1 MVPALAV
8 ADALRDDGHRVVFV
22 GGDREE
28 RRLVP
33 EAGFEL
39 RRISVEGF
47 SRTNPLKAARAG
59 GRAVG
64 AVRAARKVLKELR
77 PDAVMGGG
85 GYVAGVVGAAAV
97 SRKIPLVLTEADSH
111 LGVSNRL
118 LHSRAHRVCLGFPI
132 AGRDEPTFLVTG
144 RPVPPPFADHAG
156 ARARFGLDER
166 TPTVLVFGGSLGAR
180 SVNEASVEG
189 LAGLRAPALDGTGET
204 DVAVLHASGRRDFP
218 SLAPRVIAAGGI
230 AIDGDDA
237 QTVAAEDDRDGVS
250 PKDVRV
256 AAAGEALGEAAEPL
270 GDGGRQVGEGAGP
283 VGEGAGL
290 VGEGAGPFGGGTEPV
305 GILAA
310 EEGATAEQAAAAV
323 RYALYDYLSP
333 LSPAIAACDLV
344 VARSGGSIAE
354 VTAHGRPAVLVPYPH
369 AAADHQTANARWM
382 AEAGAAVVIV
392 DHELTAEGLRE
403 TVAGLLGDPVRLR
416 AMAEVSAGLA
426 RPDAARAIADEVLAA
441 AERG

>member
-1 MVPALAV
+1 MPALAV
-8 ADALRDDGHRVVFV
+8 ADELRDAGHRVVFV

-33 EAGFEL
+33 DAGYEL

-64 AVRAARKVLKELR
+64 AVRAARRILRELR

-97 SRKIPLVLTEADSH
+97 SRRIPLVLTEADSH

-118 LHSRAHRVCLGFPI
+118 LHGRAHRVCLGFPI
-132 AGRDEPTFLVTG
+132 AGRDEPTFRVTG
-144 RPVPPPFADHAG
+144 RPIPEPFGDHAG

-180 SVNEASVEG
+180 SVNEAAVEG
-189 LAGLRAPALDGTGET
+189 LTGLTAPALDGSG
-204 DVAVLHASGRRDFP
+204 DVPVAVIHASGRRDFP
-218 SLAPRVIAAGGI
+218 ALAPRVREAGGV
-230 AIDGDDA
+230 AIDGDA
-237 QTVAAEDDRDGVS
+237 AETVAHDDDRDGVA
-250 PKDVRV
+250 PKDARV
-256 AAAGEALGEAAEPL
+256 AAAGE
-270 GDGGRQVGEGAGP
+270 
-283 VGEGAGL
+283 
-290 VGEGAGPFGGGTEPV
+290 
-305 GILAA
+305 
-310 EEGATAEQAAAAV
+310 TAEAVADAAGAEDVERAAT
-323 RYALYDYLSP
+323 YALFDYLSP
-333 LSPAIAACDLV
+333 LSPALAACDLV

-382 AEAGAAVVIV
+382 ADAGAAVVV
-392 DHELTAEGLRE
+392 ADHDLTPETLRAE
-403 TVAGLLGDPVRLR
+403 VSSLLGDPERLR
-416 AMAEVSAGLA
+416 AMATTSAGLA
-426 RPDAARAIADEVLAA
+426 RPDAARAIAAEVLEAA
-441 AERG
+441 GA

>member
-1 MVPALAV
+1 MTQKTFVIAAGGTAGHVVPALAV

-33 EAGFEL
+33 EAGYEL
-39 RRISVEGF
+39 RQISVEGF

-64 AVRAARKVLKELR
+64 AVRAARKVLKELA

-97 SRKIPLVLTEADSH
+97 SRKVPLVLTEADSH
-111 LGVSNRL
+111 LGVSNRM
-118 LHSRAHRVCLGFPI
+118 LHGRAHRVCLGFPI
-132 AGRDEPTFLVTG
+132 AGRDAPTFLVTG
-144 RPVPPPFADHAG
+144 RPVPEPFTDHAG

-180 SVNEASVEG
+180 SVNEAAVDG
-189 LAGLRAPALDGTGET
+189 LAGLTAPALDGSGET
-204 DVAVLHASGRRDFP
+204 GVAVIHASGRRDFA
-218 SLAPRVIAAGGI
+218 SLAPRVLSAGGL
-230 AIDGDDA
+230 AIGGDDA
-237 QTVAAEDDRDGVS
+237 ATVAGEDDRGGTT
-250 PKDVRV
+250 PADVRV
-256 AAAGEALGEAAEPL
+256 AAENAGAASS
-270 GDGGRQVGEGAGP
+270 P
-283 VGEGAGL
+283 V
-290 VGEGAGPFGGGTEPV
+290 
-305 GILAA
+305 
-310 EEGATAEQAAAAV
+310 AAANAGTAADADASAAGYV
-323 RYALYDYLSP
+323 LYDYLSP
-333 LSPAIAACDLV
+333 LSPALAACDLV

-382 AEAGAAVVIV
+382 ADAGAAVVIA
-392 DHELTAEGLRE
+392 DGDLTTQGLRA
-403 TVAGLLGDPVRLR
+403 TVAGLLGDPERLR

-441 AERG
+441 AG

>member
-1 MVPALAV
+1 MIAAGGTAGHVVPALAV
-8 ADALRDDGHRVVFV
+8 ADALREDGHRVVFV

-33 EAGFEL
+33 EAGYEL

-64 AVRAARKVLKELR
+64 AVRAARRLLKELA

-97 SRKIPLVLTEADSH
+97 SRNIPLVLTEADSH

-118 LHSRAHRVCLGFPI
+118 LHGRAHRVCLGFPI

-144 RPVPPPFADHAG
+144 RPVPEPFADHAG
-156 ARARFGLDER
+156 ARARFGLDDR

-180 SVNEASVEG
+180 SVNGAAVEG
-189 LAGLRAPALDGTGET
+189 LAGLRAPALDGSGET
-204 DVAVLHASGRRDFP
+204 GVAVLHASGRRDFP
-218 SLAPRVIAAGGI
+218 DLAPRVRAAGGLT
-230 AIDGDDA
+230 IDGDG
-237 QTVAAEDDRDGVS
+237 DGVTA
-250 PKDVRV
+250 P
-256 AAAGEALGEAAEPL
+256 AT
-270 GDGGRQVGEGAGP
+270 GDTDGRYV
-283 VGEGAGL
+283 
-290 VGEGAGPFGGGTEPV
+290 
-305 GILAA
+305 
-310 EEGATAEQAAAAV
+310 
-323 RYALYDYLSP
+323 LYDYLSP

-382 AEAGAAVVIV
+382 ADAGAAVVIR
-392 DHELTAEGLRE
+392 DEDLTAEGLRE
-403 TVAGLLGDPVRLR
+403 VVSGLLGDPERLR

-426 RPDAARAIADEVLAA
+426 RPDAARAIADQVLLAA
-441 AERG
+441 G

>member
-1 MVPALAV
+1 MALVRHDPPVSTQRTFVIAAGGTAGHVVPALAV
-8 ADALRDDGHRVVFV
+8 ADELRDAGHRVVFV

-33 EAGFEL
+33 DAGYEL

-64 AVRAARKVLKELR
+64 AVRGARKILRELR

-97 SRKIPLVLTEADSH
+97 SRRIPLVLTEADSH

-118 LHSRAHRVCLGFPI
+118 LHGRAHRVCLGFPI
-132 AGRDEPTFLVTG
+132 AGRDEPTFRVTG
-144 RPVPPPFADHAG
+144 RPIPEPFGDHAG

-180 SVNEASVEG
+180 SVNEAAV
-189 LAGLRAPALDGTGET
+189 AGLIGLTAPALDGSE
-204 DVAVLHASGRRDFP
+204 DVPVAVIHASGRRDFP
-218 SLAPRVIAAGGI
+218 ALAPRVREAGGI
-230 AIDGDDA
+230 AIDGDPDA
-237 QTVAAEDDRDGVS
+237 SAEDV
-250 PKDVRV
+250 
-256 AAAGEALGEAAEPL
+256 EPS
-270 GDGGRQVGEGAGP
+270 
-283 VGEGAGL
+283 
-290 VGEGAGPFGGGTEPV
+290 
-305 GILAA
+305 
-310 EEGATAEQAAAAV
+310 AT
-323 RYALYDYLSP
+323 YALYDYLSP
-333 LSPAIAACDLV
+333 LSPALAACDLV

-382 AEAGAAVVIV
+382 ADAGAAVVIA
-392 DHELTAEGLRE
+392 DHDLTGELLRGQVS
-403 TVAGLLGDPVRLR
+403 TLLGDPERLR
-416 AMAEVSAGLA
+416 AMAATSAGLA
-426 RPDAARAIADEVLAA
+426 RPDAARAIATEVLEAA
-441 AERG
+441 GA

>member
-8 ADALRDDGHRVVFV
+8 ADALREAGHRVVFV

-28 RRLVP
+28 QRLVP
-33 EAGFEL
+33 EAGYEL

-85 GYVAGVVGAAAV
+85 GYLAGVVGAAAV
-97 SRKIPLVLTEADSH
+97 SRGVPLVLTEADSH
-111 LGVSNRL
+111 LGVSNRM

-156 ARARFGLDER
+156 ARERFGLDER

-180 SVNEASVEG
+180 SVNEAAVGG
-189 LAGLRAPALDGTGET
+189 LAGLRAPALDGSGDT

-218 SLAPRVIAAGGI
+218 ELAPRVREAGGL
-230 AIDGDDA
+230 AIDGDEA
-237 QTVAAEDDRDGVS
+237 GTVALDDDRDGVS

-256 AAAGEALGEAAEPL
+256 VAAGETIDA
-270 GDGGRQVGEGAGP
+270 
-283 VGEGAGL
+283 
-290 VGEGAGPFGGGTEPV
+290 GGTDVPLIADAV
-305 GILAA
+305 PTD
-310 EEGATAEQAAAAV
+310 ATAENVERAAT
-323 RYALYDYLSP
+323 YALYDYLSP

-382 AEAGAAVVIV
+382 ADGGAAVVIA
-392 DHELTAEGLRE
+392 DHELTAEGLRD
-403 TVAGLLGDPVRLR
+403 TVSALLGDPARLR
-416 AMAEVSAGLA
+416 AMAEASAALA
-426 RPDAARAIADEVLAA
+426 RPDAARAIAAEVLAA
-441 AERG
+441 AGG